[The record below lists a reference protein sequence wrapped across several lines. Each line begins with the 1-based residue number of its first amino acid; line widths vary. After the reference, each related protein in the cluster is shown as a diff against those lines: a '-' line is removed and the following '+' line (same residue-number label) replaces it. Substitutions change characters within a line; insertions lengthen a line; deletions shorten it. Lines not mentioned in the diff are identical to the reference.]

1 MGKYA
6 VTFEPRL
13 HDKRL
18 WHGTLNFGTVPFIH
32 STALTR
38 LHDKSLPN
46 CRTKKNS
53 TGTPIIWH
61 GTRKNRAQST
71 FSAVNISAG
80 KFKYG
85 GFQPS
90 TQTQIAATLVPS

>member
-1 MGKYA
+1 
-6 VTFEPRL
+6 
-13 HDKRL
+13 L

-38 LHDKSLPN
+38 L
-46 CRTKKNS
+46 
-53 TGTPIIWH
+53 H